1 MDPHL
6 ERERLAFEQ
15 EKWQAEMQ
23 ERQRREELEQRRRE
37 EEMRLQRD
45 MLLQN
50 DEERRFKKKLN

>member
-50 DEERRFKKKLN
+50 DEERRF